1 MILLGNI
8 LFGLAQILSMVITI
22 AIILIIARAVI
33 SWVNADQSNPI
44 VRFLVASTDP
54 MMLPFRRRL
63 PLTAGG
69 VDFTPIVVLLV
80 LYFVQYAVVGSLEQY
95 GNQFRFAPPAPVAQ

>member
-22 AIILIIARAVI
+22 VIILIVARAVI

-44 VRFLVASTDP
+44 VRFLVSSTDP
-54 MMLPFRRRL
+54 ILIPFRRKL

-69 VDFTPIVVLLV
+69 VDFTPIVVLLL
-80 LYFVQYAVVGSLEQY
+80 LYFVQYAVVGSLQDY
-95 GNQFRFAPPAPVAQ
+95 GNQFRLGAAGAGW